1 MALWQAGR
9 WWQAGCRHVLRTKNE
24 KTKSVRPFWLFT
36 SSLGASV
43 FFFFYLEK
51 DFTFR
56 FHLKILSRIWRTASV
71 LWAELSPQEPLGN
84 WGSTPLEPV
93 SIWAAFSLSLPTHI
107 DGLRNTP
114 GDRAAFGKRVWGAGL
129 SAESTWS
136 GALSPVGLWS
146 ARASC
151 LLSLRGRA
159 FSERS
164 LLCENGLLSCVL
176 TAACSPLLWR
186 ECFLSDKVCRPS
198 LSRSSSRFLLRGPQ

>member
-1 MALWQAGR
+1 MVTG
-9 WWQAGCRHVLRTKNE
+9 GVSPCIKNQE
-24 KTKSVRPFWLFT
+24 WEDQKCKTLLTFHFQ
-36 SSLGASV
+36 LGSIS
-43 FFFFYLEK
+43 FFFFYLER